1 MCVICAKPQGA
12 KFPTMETFEA
22 MWARNPHGAGFM
34 YARDGKVFIRKGFMT
49 LDDLLEAI
57 EDSELKESESVVFHF
72 RISTQAGITPTMTHP
87 FPVSRNYRDMEALEA
102 TARIGFAHNGII
114 ARTSCNS
121 KRFSD
126 TALFVTRYV
135 SELLRKP
142 DDVENFALL
151 DAIEA
156 LAPNNRFAIMNGEG
170 KIAFVGDFSKKNGC
184 FYSNLYHE
192 KSPEKWLEG
201 RF

>member
-1 MCVICAKPQGA
+1 MCVICAKPTGA
-12 KFPTMETFEA
+12 RIPDSKTFEA

-34 YARDGKVFIRKGFMT
+34 YARNGKVFIRKGFMA
-49 LDDLLEAI
+49 LGDLLAAVEESGLGE
-57 EDSELKESESVVFHF
+57 EDSVVFHF
-72 RISTQAGITPTMTHP
+72 RISTQAGVTPAMTHP
-87 FPVSRNYRDMEALEA
+87 FPVSRSYKDMEALEA

-142 DDVENFALL
+142 GDIENFALM

-170 KIAFVGDFSKKNGC
+170 KIALLGDFVKKGGC

-192 KSPEKWLEG
+192 KSPESWLEG